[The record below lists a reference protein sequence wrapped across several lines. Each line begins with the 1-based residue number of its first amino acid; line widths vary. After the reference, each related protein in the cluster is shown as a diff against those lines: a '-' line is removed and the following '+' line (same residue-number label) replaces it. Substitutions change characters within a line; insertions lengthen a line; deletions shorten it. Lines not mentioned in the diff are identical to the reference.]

1 MVLLTYLGLGDIDEF
16 GMKSQRSQR
25 GSVARGRSG
34 TSRSYAGGLMSD
46 EGYDCDGHDLHGT
59 VEKFAATTNK
69 MFDVDGALETLI
81 VKKGGTESANTA
93 GK

>member
-1 MVLLTYLGLGDIDEF
+1 
-16 GMKSQRSQR
+16 
-25 GSVARGRSG
+25 
-34 TSRSYAGGLMSD
+34 MSD